1 MREPGASTPG
11 LETPPH
17 PSISSDLPLPCTFPI
32 TSLILPFLSPALQ
45 AQSIAG
51 QRQETLDNFFALSV
65 KDMTAAR
72 SEDCPWILPQDPVPS
87 STSSLE
93 GSWIQ
98 SIPHKNAEVLAEPT
112 LSSRLQ
118 C

>member
-1 MREPGASTPG
+1 MREPRAFTPG

-17 PSISSDLPLPCTFPI
+17 PSISSDPPLPSTFPI
-32 TSLILPFLSPALQ
+32 TSLILPFRSPALQ
-45 AQSIAG
+45 AQSIEG
-51 QRQETLDNFFALSV
+51 QSQEGLANFSALSV

-87 STSSLE
+87 FTSSLE
-93 GSWIQ
+93 GPWIQ
-98 SIPHKNAEVLAEPT
+98 SIPHKSTEVLAEPT